1 MSHLLAERKHKGFLY
16 LSRREC
22 ACVSCLTAH
31 CHYEV
36 VLSMLDLVAEWG
48 ITFKG
53 SQFEHQP
60 STLARQ
66 YLLGHHC
73 LNLCIFISHNPQN
86 MLVRNLDEFN
96 TVYKEKKEA
105 DDKDTRVSQSSSENE
120 EERFRSWNRIATNS
134 ESIEEHLS
142 TQTWKIIYR
151 RIEGV
156 PRSTESDNE
165 SWWKM
170 NQKVWRDHWRTNLT
184 RQTRLGKD

>member
-1 MSHLLAERKHKGFLY
+1 MSHLLAERKHKGFINLTWCE
-16 LSRREC
+16 S
-22 ACVSCLTAH
+22 ACVSRLPAH
-31 CHYEV
+31 SHHEV

-120 EERFRSWNRIATNS
+120 EERFRSWNRITTNS